1 MAAFRKLKILRRKTE
16 MKSLM
21 LAVAAMLA
29 CAAFAADEG
38 AAQAEG
44 GPRRGRGPLGGPMAG
59 AMMEGALAAGP
70 ILQLATDPATA
81 EKIGLSEAQITKI
94 KALSEAQKASRESG
108 KKMREAVQK
117 QTQLMQADKIDESA
131 VMAAIDEVFELR
143 KAMAKEQTKQVIA
156 MKSILT
162 PEQISKAKEEMKARF
177 AKRLNRRGDQ
187 APRKDGKGDK
197 PGKKAEGDK
206 PAPKPAE

>member
-1 MAAFRKLKILRRKTE
+1 
-16 MKSLM
+16 
-21 LAVAAMLA
+21 
-29 CAAFAADEG
+29 
-38 AAQAEG
+38 
-44 GPRRGRGPLGGPMAG
+44 
-59 AMMEGALAAGP
+59 
-70 ILQLATDPATA
+70 
-81 EKIGLSEAQITKI
+81 
-94 KALSEAQKASRESG
+94 
-108 KKMREAVQK
+108 MREAVQK